1 MFWAMNWTQR
11 ILDFPVRAAAVDD
24 FLRDLRAKGTGDLNA
39 VLATLNE
46 GGLCRQ
52 AVDYWTGSG
61 WIVIAPQ
68 TPLIALTGP
77 EFDRAVTLRKF
88 CGETAPAARG
98 SSPVP
103 PAIEVAEE
111 VEEEHGDS

>member
-1 MFWAMNWTQR
+1 VNWTQR

-24 FLRDLRAKGTGDLNA
+24 FLRDLRARGSGDLNA

-52 AVDYWTGSG
+52 AVDYWTGRE

-68 TPLIALTGP
+68 TPLLALTGP
-77 EFDRAVTLRKF
+77 GFDPTVTLRRF
-88 CGETAPAARG
+88 CGEAVPA
-98 SSPVP
+98 SSPPERAVELGGE
-103 PAIEVAEE
+103 AEQLEE